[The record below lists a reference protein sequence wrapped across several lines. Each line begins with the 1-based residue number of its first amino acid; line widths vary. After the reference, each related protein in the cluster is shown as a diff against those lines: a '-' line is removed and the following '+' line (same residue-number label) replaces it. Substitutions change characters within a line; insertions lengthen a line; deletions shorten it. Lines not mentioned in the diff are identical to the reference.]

1 MMYDDGTRTVL
12 YSSASASFNV
22 VLYDTVP
29 GYHTETLLKNKK
41 VDIPKTLAELKYIT
55 TLRKKQEELIKLQN

>member
-1 MMYDDGTRTVL
+1 MMYDDGTRSTTVL

-29 GYHTETLLKNKK
+29 GYHTETLLKNKARGK
-41 VDIPKTLAELKYIT
+41 ARG
-55 TLRKKQEELIKLQN
+55 RKGVGVEFARYKFIIN

>member
-1 MMYDDGTRTVL
+1 MMMVPVL

-29 GYHTETLLKNKK
+29 GYHTETLLKNKARGK
-41 VDIPKTLAELKYIT
+41 ARG
-55 TLRKKQEELIKLQN
+55 RKGVGVEFARYKFIIN

>member
-1 MMYDDGTRTVL
+1 MMYDDGTRTVALL

-29 GYHTETLLKNKK
+29 GESWTKTSASKGERNFPFKN
-41 VDIPKTLAELKYIT
+41 
-55 TLRKKQEELIKLQN
+55 

>member
-1 MMYDDGTRTVL
+1 MMYDDGTRTVDL

-29 GYHTETLLKNKK
+29 GYHTETLLKNKARGK
-41 VDIPKTLAELKYIT
+41 AKG
-55 TLRKKQEELIKLQN
+55 RKGVGVEFARYKFIIN